1 MNRQILFNTEMV
13 KAILDGKKTQ
23 TRRIIKP
30 QPSNPRWNNIGWIGW
45 DDGHGYRMKSPCEV
59 GDVLWVRET
68 WAEMPYGF
76 VYRADGEK
84 PEGWDREDRWRPS
97 LHMPK
102 EAARIFLRVK
112 DVRAERLQTI
122 DGYGI
127 LAEGVDN
134 GASNPAM
141 GKRWENM
148 QRDAFEKLW
157 NSTVKPA
164 NLTESGWSANP
175 WVWVITFERSEKSDD
190 FKTI

>member
-1 MNRQILFNTEMV
+1 
-13 KAILDGKKTQ
+13 
-23 TRRIIKP
+23 
-30 QPSNPRWNNIGWIGW
+30 
-45 DDGHGYRMKSPCEV
+45 
-59 GDVLWVRET
+59 
-68 WAEMPYGF
+68 
-76 VYRADGEK
+76 
-84 PEGWDREDRWRPS
+84 
-97 LHMPK
+97 MPK

-164 NLTESGWSANP
+164 DLTESGWSANP
-175 WVWVITFERSEKSDD
+175 WVWVITFERSEKYED